1 MRFKSISDMFSII
14 SELAFIYNCLGLIF
28 LMESNTPLSCQKYIV
43 HLFCP
48 GQWIIKVKV
57 LETATSKDIH
67 KFLKDK
73 SVRFLYNG
81 ILLDK
86 HHTFKFYGIK
96 NSDIIV
102 VIPSEIDIYTL
113 PQNYR
118 EFANNEDL
126 FKDRVLAIVDSN
138 MSNELIRLRDLQ
150 LNKFK
155 TRPNAYRKL
164 ISAYEEQNI
173 QEEMPLVPQNVNIP
187 FSSKKPTA
195 APLPAFWATGSTIKP
210 QPNSYNPF
218 LPNPVKSEQI
228 PIRD

>member
-1 MRFKSISDMFSII
+1 MRSTGS
-14 SELAFIYNCLGLIF
+14 
-28 LMESNTPLSCQKYIV
+28 SCQKYIV

-48 GQWIIKVKV
+48 GQWVIKVKV

-102 VIPSEIDIYTL
+102 VVPSEIDLCTL

-118 EFANNEDL
+118 EFANNEDI

-150 LNKFK
+150 LNKFE

-164 ISAYEEQNI
+164 ITAYEEQNI
-173 QEEMPLVPQNVNIP
+173 QEETPILPQPINLPLP
-187 FSSKKPTA
+187 SLKPST
-195 APLPAFWATGSTIKP
+195 APLPAFWTQTSSVKP
-210 QPNSYNPF
+210 QPNPYNPF
-218 LPNPVKSEQI
+218 VLNPMKTEQI
-228 PIRD
+228 PVRD